1 MLNQTFYS
9 SHGQDYVNPNK
20 SKRELHTSASII
32 SVPRELFGEKIKPG
46 SIELSDTS
54 LSATREIRDDGE
66 GNLYDN
72 AFSASFAAY
81 KSGSSDGTIAPFT
94 VTGSATRGSGSQI
107 GNAFYEQGLI
117 VITDTGSYRDV
128 SYTHLTLTTTPYV

>member
-20 SKRELHTSASII
+20 SKRELHVSASII
-32 SVPRELFGEKIKPG
+32 SVPRELFGEKLSYS

-72 AFSASFAAY
+72 AFSASFAH
-81 KSGSSDGTIAPFT
+81 TNQ
-94 VTGSATRGSGSQI
+94 V
-107 GNAFYEQGLI
+107 
-117 VITDTGSYRDV
+117 
-128 SYTHLTLTTTPYV
+128 HLTER